1 METLKVKLLHSII
14 LTTDDIG
21 YKDNILTLDK
31 SLAQLLIGSKKAVL
45 FEEDN
50 KLEIGTEINFK
61 NVNNEEVNLE
71 TLNKES
77 SVKGKKR
84 K

>member
-14 LTTDDIG
+14 LTTDEIG

-31 SLAQLLIGSKKAVL
+31 SLAQLLIGSKKAEL
-45 FEEDN
+45 FKEND
-50 KLEIGTEINFK
+50 KFEIGTEINFK
-61 NVNNEEVNLE
+61 NINNEEVNLE

-77 SVKGKKR
+77 NIKGKKR